1 MQSSAQSMEKITCL
15 PTRNQLYHEPNGG
28 SLRGEAGEVRVG
40 GEKRERDKGKAT
52 LPFLLSQSPLPFP
65 SFPLP
70 STSSTSATQ
79 AKWRARAV
87 WFHSETEIPSVCIV
101 IHLTIT
107 SRRRSKK
114 GANIYQAWGK

>member
-1 MQSSAQSMEKITCL
+1 MQSSAQSMEKITCS
-15 PTRNQLYHEPNGG
+15 PTRNHLYHEPNGG
-28 SLRGEAGEVRVG
+28 SLRGEAGEGRGG

-70 STSSTSATQ
+70 SSSSTSATQ
-79 AKWRARAV
+79 AKLWTRAV
-87 WFHSETEIPSVCIV
+87 WFHSETEIPSVWNV
-101 IHLTIT
+101 IDLTIT

>member
-15 PTRNQLYHEPNGG
+15 PTRNHLYQEPNGG
-28 SLRGEAGEVRVG
+28 SLRGEAGEVRGG
-40 GEKRERDKGKAT
+40 GENRERDKGRAT

-65 SFPLP
+65 SFLLP
-70 STSSTSATQ
+70 STSATQ
-79 AKWRARAV
+79 AKWRTRAV
-87 WFHSETEIPSVCIV
+87 WFHSETEIPSVCNV
-101 IHLTIT
+101 IDLTIT

>member
-1 MQSSAQSMEKITCL
+1 MQSSAQSMEKITCS
-15 PTRNQLYHEPNGG
+15 PTRNHLYHEPNGG
-28 SLRGEAGEVRVG
+28 SLRGEAGEVREG
-40 GEKRERDKGKAT
+40 GEKRERDKGKAA
-52 LPFLLSQSPLPFP
+52 LLFLLSQSPVPFP
-65 SFPLP
+65 SFPLL

-87 WFHSETEIPSVCIV
+87 WFHSETEIPSVGNV

>member
-1 MQSSAQSMEKITCL
+1 MQSSAQSMEKITCS
-15 PTRNQLYHEPNGG
+15 PTRNHLYHEPNGG
-28 SLRGEAGEVRVG
+28 SLRGEAGEVRG
-40 GEKRERDKGKAT
+40 GEEKRERDKGKAT

-70 STSSTSATQ
+70 STSSFIPLRPPSYLLL
-79 AKWRARAV
+79 
-87 WFHSETEIPSVCIV
+87 HSETEIPSVCNV
-101 IHLTIT
+101 IDLTIT